1 MTMKFEIVIRKERVG
16 YMLKAYKDKDNEPC
30 EMMYYC
36 DYTKPRALED
46 FKRQLRS
53 QFGLKK
59 CCATLT
65 EV

>member
-1 MTMKFEIVIRKERVG
+1 MKFEIVIRKERVG
-16 YMLKAYKDKDNEPC
+16 YMLKAYKDKDKEPC

-36 DYTKPRALED
+36 ACSKPRALED
-46 FKRQLRS
+46 FKRQLRIK
-53 QFGLKK
+53 FGLNK

>member
-1 MTMKFEIVIRKERVG
+1 MKFEIVIRKERVG
-16 YMLKAYKDKDNEPC
+16 YMLKAYKDEDNEPC
-30 EMMYYC
+30 EMIHYYH
-36 DYTKPRALED
+36 YTKLRALED

-59 CCATLT
+59 CYATLT